1 MSFAVVIPS
10 RNAANLKACYA
21 AIQRHEPIVAA
32 HGSGRIWVVDD
43 FAGLDLFDFC
53 ACNLISHHFG
63 EHPFIFAR
71 NVNIGIQA
79 AFGYRFGKQQHPD
92 GNWVTWGY
100 SDLGNTCDGVILLN
114 DDALLE
120 TPGGFTAMAAVAH
133 DHPEYGLIAATT
145 NVTGNLNQLPKGIG
159 LREDPRQVCFICV
172 YIPRTTREKVGL
184 LDERF
189 VDYGCEDDDYCLRVR
204 KAGLKL
210 GIFDGCFVDHG
221 SLTSSFRGGPRAGG
235 DFHPNLKRFIAKWG
249 HDNFGRPCRA

>member
-10 RNAANLKACYA
+10 RNVANLKACYA
-21 AIQRHEPIVAA
+21 AIQQHEPIVGA
-32 HGSGRIWVVDD
+32 HGSGRILVVDD

-71 NVNIGIQA
+71 NVNIGIGA
-79 AFGYRFGKQQHPD
+79 AGQD
-92 GNWVTWGY
+92 
-100 SDLGNTCDGVILLN
+100 DIILLN
-114 DDALLE
+114 DDALLQ

-172 YIPRTTREKVGL
+172 YIPYTTIQKVGL

-249 HDNFGRPCRA
+249 HDNFGRRI

>member
-1 MSFAVVIPS
+1 MSFSVIIPS
-10 RNAANLKACYA
+10 RNAENL
-21 AIQRHEPIVAA
+21 
-32 HGSGRIWVVDD
+32 GRCLSSVRKHDPSARTVIVDD
-43 FAGLDLFDFC
+43 GLSRHDWELTILDC
-53 ACNLISHHFG
+53 CIPG
-63 EHPFIFAR
+63 IKPFIFAR
-71 NVNIGIQA
+71 NVNIGIGA
-79 AFGYRFGKQQHPD
+79 AGQD
-92 GNWVTWGY
+92 
-100 SDLGNTCDGVILLN
+100 DVILLN

-120 TPGGFTAMAAVAH
+120 TPGGFTAMAAVAR

-172 YIPRTTREKVGL
+172 YIPRMTVEKVGL

-189 VDYGCEDDDYCLRVR
+189 VDYGCEDDDYCLRIR

-249 HDNFGRPCRA
+249 HDNFGRPCRV

>member
-1 MSFAVVIPS
+1 MSFSVVIPS
-10 RNAANLKACYA
+10 RNSANASRCVQA
-21 AIQRHEPIVAA
+21 VRGFDPGNEII
-32 HGSGRIWVVDD
+32 VVDD
-43 FAGLDLFDFC
+43 GMETDWLDRDPVM
-53 ACNLISHHFG
+53 IIPG
-63 EHPFIFAR
+63 VKPFIFAR
-71 NVNIGIQA
+71 NVNIGIRA
-79 AFGYRFGKQQHPD
+79 AAQD
-92 GNWVTWGY
+92 
-100 SDLGNTCDGVILLN
+100 DVILLN
-114 DDALLE
+114 DDALLQ
-120 TPGGFTAMAAVAH
+120 TPGGFTAMAAVAR

-172 YIPRTTREKVGL
+172 YIPRTTIEKVGL

-189 VDYGCEDDDYCLRVR
+189 VDYGCEDDDHCLRVR

-221 SLTSSFRGGPRAGG
+221 SLRSSFRGGPRAGG

>member
-1 MSFAVVIPS
+1 MNFSIIIPS
-10 RNAANLKACYA
+10 RNAANLGPCSL
-21 AIQRHEPIVAA
+21 AIWGNESDASI
-32 HGSGRIWVVDD
+32 IVVDD
-43 FAGLDLFDFC
+43 GLPKDLFLTKAADF
-53 ACNLISHHFG
+53 IPG
-63 EHPFIFAR
+63 VKPFIFAR

-79 AFGYRFGKQQHPD
+79 VNNPERIGRFKDEPRD
-92 GNWVTWGY
+92 
-100 SDLGNTCDGVILLN
+100 VILLN
-114 DDALLE
+114 DDALLQ

-172 YIPRTTREKVGL
+172 YIPRTTIEKVGL